1 MWLLINEKLNDEF
14 FLLQIGKAL
23 CLCQKFE
30 STCKEITMWFGT
42 MKSLKE
48 KKYDFLDN
56 KYKDN
61 VDKLLNLF
69 LVKSINL
76 LKKNYLLKIKES
88 DLQIL
93 QNARKSRNF
102 IVHDSTDILISES
115 FNPSLIIESR
125 LDIKIFK
132 NHIKKIAEGDFL
144 VSKWSYEFHEKESGA
159 FYKKGIYIEKIMK
172 WIFK

>member
-1 MWLLINEKLNDEF
+1 MWLLINDKLNDEF

-30 STCKEITMWFGT
+30 STCKEIIMWFET

-61 VDKLLNLF
+61 VDKLLNLL

-76 LKKNYLLKIKES
+76 LRKNSLLKITSFYLRLMKEAM
-88 DLQIL
+88 LRQL
-93 QNARKSRNF
+93 PTLRKYC
-102 IVHDSTDILISES
+102 SE
-115 FNPSLIIESR
+115 PSR
-125 LDIKIFK
+125 LSPKPLAK
-132 NHIKKIAEGDFL
+132 NI
-144 VSKWSYEFHEKESGA
+144 
-159 FYKKGIYIEKIMK
+159 
-172 WIFK
+172 

>member
-1 MWLLINEKLNDEF
+1 MWLLINEKLNDKF

-30 STCKEITMWFGT
+30 STCKEIIMWFET
-42 MKSLKE
+42 IKSLKE
-48 KKYDFLDN
+48 NKYNFLDD

-69 LVKSINL
+69 LGKSINL
-76 LKKNYLLKIKES
+76 LKNNYLLKIKES

-93 QNARKSRNF
+93 QNAKKSRNF
-102 IVHDSTDILISES
+102 IVHDSTGILISES
-115 FNPSLIIESR
+115 FSPSLIIESR
-125 LDIKIFK
+125 LDIKIFE
-132 NHIKKIAEGDFL
+132 NHVKKIAEGDFL

-159 FYKKGIYIEKIMK
+159 FYKKGIYIEKVIK

>member
-30 STCKEITMWFGT
+30 STCKEIIMWF
-42 MKSLKE
+42 
-48 KKYDFLDN
+48 
-56 KYKDN
+56 
-61 VDKLLNLF
+61 NLF
-69 LVKSINL
+69 LGKSINL

-93 QNARKSRNF
+93 QNAKKSRNF

-115 FNPSLIIESR
+115 FSSSLIIESR

-132 NHIKKIAEGDFL
+132 DHVKKIAEGDFL

-159 FYKKGIYIEKIMK
+159 FYKKGIYIEKVMK